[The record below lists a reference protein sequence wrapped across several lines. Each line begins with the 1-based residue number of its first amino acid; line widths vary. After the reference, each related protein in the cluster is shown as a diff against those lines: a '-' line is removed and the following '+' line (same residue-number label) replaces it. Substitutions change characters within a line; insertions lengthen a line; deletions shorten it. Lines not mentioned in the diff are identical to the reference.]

1 MQNIIS
7 EYNKGAASCR
17 DNIMCNI
24 IGMQADLENDT
35 TNPKYQVLQELMNLI
50 IDRYG
55 DMMKPY
61 KL

>member
-1 MQNIIS
+1 MS

-17 DNIMCNI
+17 DNIICNI
-24 IGMQADLENDT
+24 IGMQNDLGNDT
-35 TNPKYQVLQELMNLI
+35 DNPKYQVLQELMDLI

-61 KL
+61 KI

>member
-1 MQNIIS
+1 MN

-17 DNIMCNI
+17 DNIICNI
-24 IGMQADLENDT
+24 IGMQNDLGNDAD
-35 TNPKYQVLQELMNLI
+35 NPKYQVLQELMDLI

-61 KL
+61 KI